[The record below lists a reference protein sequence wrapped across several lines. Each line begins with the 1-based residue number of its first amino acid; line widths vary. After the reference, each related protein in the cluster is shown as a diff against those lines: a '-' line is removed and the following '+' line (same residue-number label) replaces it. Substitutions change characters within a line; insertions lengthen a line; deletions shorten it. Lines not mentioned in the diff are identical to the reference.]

1 MTPNP
6 TPPNRIRPALRADG
20 LRKTYGRTTAL
31 DGFDLEVAPGTVHG
45 LLGPNGAGKTTAVR
59 CLATLTEFD
68 DGVATIAGLDVRRN
82 PPRCASASGS
92 SASSTPSTRP

>member
-6 TPPNRIRPALRADG
+6 ASAQLAALRADG

-31 DGFDLEVAPGTVHG
+31 DGFDLEVAPGSVHG

-59 CLATLTEFD
+59 CLATLTEFEE
-68 DGVATIAGLDVRRN
+68 GVATIAGLDVR
-82 PPRCASASGS
+82 
-92 SASSTPSTRP
+92 TRPGAVRERIGLAGQFHAVVRR